1 MIGMLTLVAFS
12 FGNKYYGL
20 EVGRTMAFLSIG
32 LLELIHSFNIKSEQ
46 SILKSEIFNNK
57 YLIGAFILGA
67 ILQIGVVLVPKVADI
82 FKLVPLSNVQWL
94 YTLGISIMPIFIIEI
109 QKKFNEIKFGKVIY
123 NDSKMENAKK
133 YTI

>member
-1 MIGMLTLVAFS
+1 
-12 FGNKYYGL
+12 
-20 EVGRTMAFLSIG
+20 MAFVSLG
-32 LLELIHSFNIKSEQ
+32 MLELIHSFNIKSEQ

-82 FKLVPLSNVQWL
+82 FKLVP
-94 YTLGISIMPIFIIEI
+94 FIIEI

>member
-1 MIGMLTLVAFS
+1 
-12 FGNKYYGL
+12 
-20 EVGRTMAFLSIG
+20 MAFVSLG
-32 LLELIHSFNIKSEQ
+32 MLELIHSFNIKSEQ

-82 FKLVPLSNVQWL
+82 FKLVPLSNVQWF

>member
-1 MIGMLTLVAFS
+1 
-12 FGNKYYGL
+12 
-20 EVGRTMAFLSIG
+20 MAFVSLG
-32 LLELIHSFNIKSEQ
+32 MLELIHSFNIKSEQ